1 MALLLSLETS
11 TQTCSVALHN
21 KGVLLAYQEVLEPR
35 SAASQLAVSI
45 QHVLRAATVKPA
57 ELQGIIVAA
66 GPGSYTGLRIGV
78 ATAKGMCYALRIPLI
93 AVNTLDVLASLGRD
107 QINIMSEEDFL
118 CPMLDARRME
128 VYCKV
133 VNYRLQELE
142 PTQAKIIDQQSFM
155 DYLIRGRVYFFGDG
169 ASKCRSIMNHPN
181 SKFLENIVPLASR
194 LGEMGYAKWPSQ
206 DFEAVDSFEPFY
218 LKDFLIRK
226 PTLS

>member
-21 KGVLLAYQEVLEPR
+21 KGVLLANQEVLEPR

-45 QHVLRAATVKPA
+45 QNVLRAATVKPT
-57 ELQGIIVAA
+57 ELQGVIVAA

-78 ATAKGMCYALRIPLI
+78 ATAKGMCYALHIPLI

-107 QINIMSEEDFL
+107 QINLSSEEVFL

-128 VYCKV
+128 VYCKLV
-133 VNYRLQELE
+133 SYHQHELE
-142 PTQAKIIDQQSFM
+142 PTQAKIIDEHSFM
-155 DYLIRGRVYFFGDG
+155 DYLSKGRVYFFGEG
-169 ASKCRSIMNHPN
+169 ASKCRSIIKHPHA
-181 SKFLENIVPLASR
+181 KFLENIVPLASR
-194 LGEMGYAKWPSQ
+194 LGEMGYAKWLSQ
-206 DFEAVDSFEPFY
+206 EFEAVDSFEPFY